1 MVKENKGTDTKKE
14 TDDGEQEKV
23 IDQVDEGQK
32 TDSKSDE
39 KNVSVKGVQK
49 SLYQRILELG
59 RETGKSVGE
68 LTNDAYKALLVTASG
83 AKEFSQHFVE
93 GAKQASVQ
101 SIDNITELEITGSEL
116 KELKRKVSFNH
127 VKQLKIS
134 DITDSEFSSIVVGI
148 HNVEDLTVSKQ
159 VKKTTVLKVCS
170 FVNRIKLE

>member
-1 MVKENKGTDTKKE
+1 MAKDNKGTDTKKE
-14 TDDGEQEKV
+14 TGDEEQEKV
-23 IDQVDEGQK
+23 IDQDNDEQK
-32 TDSKSDE
+32 KDSKSEE

-59 RETGKSVGE
+59 KETGRSVGE
-68 LTNDAYKALLVTASG
+68 LTNDAYKALLLTASG

-93 GAKQASVQ
+93 GAKQVSVQ
-101 SIDNITELEITGSEL
+101 SIDNITELEITGAEL

-127 VKQLKIS
+127 VKQLKIT

-148 HNVEDLTVSKQ
+148 HNVEELIVSKQ